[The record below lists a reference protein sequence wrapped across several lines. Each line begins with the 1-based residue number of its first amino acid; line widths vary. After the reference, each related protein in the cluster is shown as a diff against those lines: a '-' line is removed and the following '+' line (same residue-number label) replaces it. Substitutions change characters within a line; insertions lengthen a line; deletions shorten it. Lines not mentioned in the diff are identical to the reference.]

1 VSSRAVIA
9 LIIAVLW
16 PPRHTGSGPQIQ
28 YWVPAENTAVPLAGR
43 PDR

>member
-16 PPRHTGSGPQIQ
+16 PPRHAGSSPQIQ
-28 YWVPAENTAVPLAGR
+28 YWVPTENTAAALRVV
-43 PDR
+43 